1 VLHGIYSIAQ
11 CFTEAMGE
19 GIRQI
24 MKIPIKNLDHGLMA
38 MPVDVPMDLV
48 GPQKQPVANDDA

>member
-1 VLHGIYSIAQ
+1 
-11 CFTEAMGE
+11 MGE